1 MPCAGPHRGGED
13 DVSIEITFELSE
25 DDLEFFRHVMLRARE
40 RTGSLDEATI
50 IENARKLLARVWE
63 SETSD
68 FIRER
73 LNRLETLI
81 GMVVDTG
88 WGLEPE
94 DRNHVIEAIS
104 YFSEPE
110 DLIPDDVPG
119 LGYLDDAIMIE
130 MVCRELKH
138 EIQAYRDFCVYRAAE
153 SSRQGREA
161 LEVDRT
167 DWLEERRKQLHSRMR
182 RRRSRSKGGGHSP
195 FSLF

>member
-1 MPCAGPHRGGED
+1 M
-13 DVSIEITFELSE
+13 EITFELSE
-25 DDLEFFRHVMLRARE
+25 DDLEFFRQVMMKARE
-40 RTGSLDEATI
+40 RSGELDESRI
-50 IENARKLLARVWE
+50 IENARGLLAKVWE

-81 GMVVDTG
+81 GMVVDEA
-88 WGLEPE
+88 WGLESD
-94 DRNHVIEAIS
+94 DRDHVIEAMS
-104 YFSEPE
+104 YFSDPE
-110 DLIPDDVPG
+110 DLIPDDIPG

-153 SSRQGREA
+153 SSKQGQEA
-161 LEVDRT
+161 LDVDRS

-182 RRRSRSKGGGHSP
+182 RRRGKGRGKGGRHSP